1 MKILHKCLLMLTA
14 MLLAITL
21 TLPVYAASPSLSKK
35 NLTLTVGKSAK
46 LKLKNARK
54 KVTWSCKPSTVAKV
68 NSTGKVTAKKA
79 GQATVTA
86 KSGGKKYICKV
97 TVNNASS
104 KARNVSFRNPTGGSF
119 IKGVSSATAS
129 FTLNYASTAVQVHVQ
144 TMSGSTVY
152 TKTFAKCKENKPY
165 SFTWNGKNKKGSY
178 VNSGNYRL
186 CIVAGKTKTYSSQ
199 LKFYTT
205 KDFRGGDGSRSNPYQ
220 VATLAQLRNVN
231 RYNGK
236 YFVQVANIDG
246 DSANFNPMYTADNP
260 FIGVYDGKNYTIS
273 NLYFRKKGDAGLFTS
288 LGAKGI
294 VQNVK
299 INNFKF
305 AYGESEYLHFSHGPI
320 AGFNYGTIRS
330 CTVSNLTM
338 DGGIGTR
345 QGGVCGTNQGVIENC
360 KVRNASMKNPGYSN
374 NNACAAGITA
384 VNGENA
390 KIADCIADSIT
401 ATGWKAGGIT
411 GENYR
416 GKIISCGVIGNC
428 SLRGAYHYTG
438 AICGHNMGETSDCY
452 TETEY
457 ELFGY

>member
-1 MKILHKCLLMLTA
+1 MKILRKCFLMLTA
-14 MLLAITL
+14 MLLAVTL

-35 NLTLTVGKSAK
+35 SLTLTVGKSAK

-54 KVTWSCKPSTVAKV
+54 KVTWTCKPSTVAKV
-68 NSTGKVTAKKA
+68 SSTGKVTAKKA
-79 GQATVTA
+79 GKATVTA

-119 IKGVSSATAS
+119 IKGISSATAS

-178 VNSGNYRL
+178 VNGGNYRL

-220 VATLAQLRNVN
+220 VATLAQLRSVN

-236 YFVQVANIDG
+236 YFVQVANING
-246 DSANFNPMYTADNP
+246 DSANFTPMYTLNNP
-260 FIGVYDGKNYTIS
+260 FTGVYDGKNYTIS
-273 NLYFRKKGDAGLFTS
+273 NLYFRKIGDAGLFTA

-305 AYGESEYLHFSHGPI
+305 IDETSQVYSHGAI
-320 AGFNYGTIRS
+320 AGLNYGIIRQ
-330 CTVSNLTM
+330 CAITNLTM
-338 DGGIGTR
+338 TCGSWGREGGI
-345 QGGVCGTNQGVIENC
+345 CGTNQNIIENC
-360 KVRNASMKNPGYSN
+360 TVQNVSIKAADTSSIGGMAGRND
-374 NNACAAGITA
+374 
-384 VNGENA
+384 ENA
-390 KIADCIADSIT
+390 KIVGCTADSIT
-401 ATGWKAGGIT
+401 AVGTYAGGIT
-411 GENYR
+411 GSNY
-416 GKIISCGVIGNC
+416 GKAISCGTIGNC
-428 SLRGAYHYTG
+428 YLNSLYKG
-438 AICGHNMGETSDCY
+438 AICGYNRGEVSDDCY

-457 ELFGY
+457 ELFQW